1 VRARSA
7 AICSSRAEPEAV
19 ETIALGLR
27 ERLAFEVSVLRR
39 LGRGGR
45 LEVVRHG
52 VFAGFLVLLGAL
64 LLAVGTAKSARSL
77 SCAASIGPM
86 PIAPVFSVE
95 LHAEQTSLAE
105 PAEVNLFGR
114 FSWGVCSGIGP
125 KVALEA
131 RRPGGEFA
139 PAAGVATYHRG
150 TGMVCGIP
158 PGTPIPNPIPTPDP
172 RPGPT
177 PVPCTIDWSS
187 EVLAYVTRPTETTD
201 YRLRVGPL
209 VSKTVTIMVA
219 NPLPEAERCNEVTP
233 ALAKP
238 LLQAVPERTRI
249 KYGDTVRVRGTFA
262 YELCGRLVHPQ
273 TLPGIESLRAGAR
286 FPDQPARHMFAGP
299 VRDPDG
305 DLVWEFA
312 PVQTTSYR
320 LHYAGEFGEFETR
333 VEVAPRLEL
342 ELEAGAGAQERVS
355 VCVRA
360 YASTAL
366 RGVTVTLQRRTAG
379 SGWEPLRTL
388 TLDRSLSAVAQV
400 ALGSSDVE
408 LRVRV
413 PTTLR
418 HASATS
424 TPILVPG
431 S

>member
-1 VRARSA
+1 
-7 AICSSRAEPEAV
+7 
-19 ETIALGLR
+19 
-27 ERLAFEVSVLRR
+27 
-39 LGRGGR
+39 
-45 LEVVRHG
+45 VRHA
-52 VFAGFLVLLGAL
+52 VFGGFFVLLGAL
-64 LLAVGTAKSARSL
+64 LLALGTAKSARSL
-77 SCAASIGPM
+77 SCPAPIGPM

-105 PAEVNLFGR
+105 PAEVNLFGH

-139 PAAGVATYHRG
+139 PAGGVAIYQRG

-158 PGTPIPNPIPTPDP
+158 PGTPIPHPIPTPDP
-172 RPGPT
+172 RPVPT
-177 PVPCTIDWSS
+177 LCTIDWSS

-201 YRLRVGPL
+201 YRLHVGPL
-209 VSKTVTIMVA
+209 VSKTVTIIVA

-249 KYGDTVRVRGTFA
+249 RYGDRVRVRGTFA

-286 FPDQPARHMFAGP
+286 FPDQPARRMFAGP
-299 VRDPDG
+299 VREPDG
-305 DLVWEFA
+305 ELVWEFA
-312 PVQTTSYR
+312 PLQTTFYR
-320 LHYAGEFGEFETR
+320 LHYAGEFGEFESR

-342 ELEAGAGAQERVS
+342 EAGRAQDRVS
-355 VCVRA
+355 VRVRA

-366 RGVTVTLQRRTAG
+366 RGVTVTLERRTAG

-388 TLDRSLSAVAQV
+388 TLDRSLSAAAKVAV
-400 ALGSSDVE
+400 GSSGAE

-424 TPILVPG
+424 SPILVPG